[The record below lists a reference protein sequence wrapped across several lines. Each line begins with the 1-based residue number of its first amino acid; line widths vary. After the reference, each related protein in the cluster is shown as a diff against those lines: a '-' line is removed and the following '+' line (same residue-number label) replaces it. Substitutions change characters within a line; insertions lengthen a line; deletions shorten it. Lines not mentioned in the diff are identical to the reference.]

1 MSRGDSSA
9 RSRPRKRVGVADYAT
24 LEEGLLSTSGL
35 GSCVAVALYAPG
47 GPGGL
52 LHAMLPRA
60 GDTPGSNPA
69 KCVDSGIETLH
80 ATLLSEGARPDELAA
95 KLAGGSRMLELAGAP
110 IGERNVAVA
119 REVLDDLG
127 VSVLAEDV
135 GGDRGRSIR
144 FSVPDGAL
152 KIRSGDDSRC
162 L

>member
-1 MSRGDSSA
+1 MSKGDRSA
-9 RSRPRKRVGVADYAT
+9 RSSPRKRVGVADYAI
-24 LEEGLLSTSGL
+24 LEEGVLSTSGL
-35 GSCVAVALYAPG
+35 GSCVAVAIYAPD

-52 LHAMLPRA
+52 LHAMLPRL

-80 ATLLSEGARPDELAA
+80 AALLNAGARPDELAA
-95 KLAGGSRMLELAGAP
+95 KLVGGSRMLELAGPP

-119 REVLDDLG
+119 RDVLAELD
-127 VSVLAEDV
+127 VTVFAEDV
-135 GGDRGRSIR
+135 GGDRGRSVR

-152 KIRSGDDSRC
+152 RIRSGDTTAR